1 MEVTIMRGYPS
12 RSEKHGEMIE
22 KFMAS
27 DSESLTLRLYSREVM
42 SLQKAYHGIVITKKE
57 STKGTFIPAR
67 LQSRRNDVSSPK

>member
-1 MEVTIMRGYPS
+1 MRGYPS

-42 SLQKAYHGIVITKKE
+42 SLQKAYHGIVITKKGIYKGNLYTCE
-57 STKGTFIPAR
+57 VTK
-67 LQSRRNDVSSPK
+67 QKKWCK